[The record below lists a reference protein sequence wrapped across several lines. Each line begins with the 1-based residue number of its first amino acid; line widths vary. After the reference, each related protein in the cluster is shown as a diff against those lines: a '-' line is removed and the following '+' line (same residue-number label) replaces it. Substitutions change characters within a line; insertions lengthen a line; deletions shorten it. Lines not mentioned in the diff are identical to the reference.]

1 MTWPSER
8 SRDGGIDL
16 IPLPRPFGRLWICG
30 KHAVGPDP
38 DGALARVGATTMVC
52 LNERHELEDR
62 YPGYVSWLATS
73 SRRVVWFPIH
83 DLHAPRFDEAMTFL
97 DDLVRRLDHGE
108 QLLMHC
114 GAGIGR
120 AGTMAACVLVR
131 LGAGAEEA
139 LRVVA
144 AHRPMAGPEQGV
156 QRDLVDAVAA
166 ACATA

>member
-16 IPLPRPFGRLWICG
+16 IPLPLAFGRLWICG

-38 DGALARVGATTMVC
+38 EAALARVGASTMVC

-62 YPGYVSWLATS
+62 YPAYVEWLATG
-73 SRRVVWFPIH
+73 SRRVIWFPIH
-83 DLHAPRFDEAMTFL
+83 DLHAPPFVAAMTFL
-97 DDLVRRLDHGE
+97 DDVVRRLDHGE

-131 LGAGAEEA
+131 LGAGADEA
-139 LRVVA
+139 LGVVA

-156 QRDLVDAVAA
+156 QRDLVDTVAD
-166 ACATA
+166 ACRTV